1 MSAMS
6 RMRVGAV
13 VSGAFGVVFVF
24 AFEPF
29 RCR

>member
-1 MSAMS
+1 MDG
-6 RMRVGAV
+6 MRAGAV
-13 VSGAFGVVFVF
+13 VAGSAFGVVFVF